1 MLWFAA
7 TGISILLIL
16 LEAILILI
24 LSNILVPVNIKVS
37 HLLGIEAKPSERRI
51 HKGLIPEAG
60 GLSFALPIILAQASF
75 YLFGADQEMGEMLLK
90 LSWVGIIT
98 IVFGLWD
105 DRFETPA
112 LLKLGWQIIISTLM
126 FIIGYRVSY
135 VTNPL
140 GADFILGWMSFP
152 VTLLWFLV
160 ILNAINLIDGMDGLA
175 CGITIIVSAVL
186 LIVGFH
192 QGNQLV
198 IAISAFLLAGNLAFL
213 RFNFYPARIFMGE
226 TGAMFI
232 ALNIAAISTA
242 GSSQFKGI
250 TSMTLMIPLA
260 VLAVPLLDVILAVFR
275 RIKLGNI
282 FKADKAHLHHT
293 MLAFGFS
300 QRTISLIVYVVTTLF
315 GLIAIG
321 FSLSSKKLLF
331 SVLLGL
337 LALMV
342 IIAYLIM
349 RQENK

>member
-1 MLWFAA
+1 M
-7 TGISILLIL
+7 
-16 LEAILILI
+16 LILI
-24 LSNILVPVNIKVS
+24 EALLIFILANLLVPLNIKVS
-37 HLLGIEAKPSERRI
+37 RLLGIEAKPDQRRI

-75 YLFGADQEMGEMLLK
+75 YLFGADPDMGEMLLK

-98 IVFGLWD
+98 LVFGLWD

-112 LLKLGWQIIISTLM
+112 LLKLLWQIIIATIM
-126 FIIGYRVSY
+126 WFIGYRVSHL
-135 VTNPL
+135 TNPL
-140 GADFILGWMSFP
+140 GLDFSLGWMSFP
-152 VTLLWFLV
+152 ITLLWFLV
-160 ILNAINLIDGMDGLA
+160 VFNAINLIDGMDGLA

-186 LIVGFH
+186 LIVGFN

-198 IAISAFLLAGNLAFL
+198 MAISAFLLAGNLAFL
-213 RFNFYPARIFMGE
+213 RFNFYPAKIFLGE
-226 TGAMFI
+226 TGALFI

-260 VLAVPLLDVILAVFR
+260 VLAVPLLDVVLAVFR
-275 RIKLGNI
+275 RIRLGNI
-282 FKADKAHLHHT
+282 FKADKAHIHHT

-342 IIAYLIM
+342 VIAYQIM
-349 RQENK
+349 RRENK